1 MGLTSLIFS
10 RDERAVRILGLLLTE
25 LDIKVEQVTDL
36 AKAQERLWCQKYD
49 GVFAEI
55 DDEQGAGLLRLVR
68 KSKHNRRSIAFALS
82 GTAVRM
88 NSAFELGAH
97 FVLQK
102 PLQVEK
108 IKRTLKAAHG
118 LMMREQRSHYRHPT
132 ATKVNLKT
140 PTGRAV
146 TATLKDLS
154 QSGAMID
161 ADVVLRKA
169 QILHLRFVLPE
180 TEVVIETAGQVT
192 WSDPTG
198 RAGIRFENLDVRSQ
212 EQLVQW
218 VIARSVES
226 EQPADS
232 KGTTKASSATAATK
246 QPEAKPVAV
255 NQVASPEMEIEVEII
270 EPDAVEYEDIDVRLR
285 TTLRGQYR
293 APLKVLAFEHG
304 RPVIVNG
311 ECSNLSEL
319 GVAAE
324 LEEDC
329 QMDDLVL
336 LQVTVPGVESPL
348 VLHAVFRYKEGKRCG
363 FEFVAVPAKSLQVLR
378 QSVKELPVE

>member
-25 LDIKVEQVTDL
+25 LDIQVEHVSDL
-36 AKAQERLWCQKYD
+36 VKAQERLWCQKYD
-49 GVFAEI
+49 GVFSEI
-55 DDEQGAGLLRLVR
+55 DEEQGADLLRLVR

-82 GTAVRM
+82 GTTVRM
-88 NSAFELGAH
+88 TSAFDLGAH

-102 PLQVEK
+102 PLSLEK
-108 IKRTLKAAHG
+108 VKRTLKAAHG

-140 PTGRAV
+140 PTGRTV

-161 ADVVLRKA
+161 ADVILRKSQA
-169 QILHLRFVLPE
+169 MHLRFVLPD
-180 TEVVIETAGQVT
+180 TDIVIETAGQVT

-198 RAGIRFENLDVRSQ
+198 RAGVRFENLNPQSQ
-212 EQLVQW
+212 EQLLQW
-218 VIARSVES
+218 VIARSMEA
-226 EQPADS
+226 EQPS
-232 KGTTKASSATAATK
+232 GEKSATKPAAPNATNQSAQAATS
-246 QPEAKPVAV
+246 
-255 NQVASPEMEIEVEII
+255 ASKAATPEMEIEVEII
-270 EPDAVEYEDIDVRLR
+270 EPEPVEYEDVDVRLR

-304 RPVIVNG
+304 HPVIVNG

-336 LQVTVPGVESPL
+336 LQVTVPGVEIPL
-348 VLHAVFRYKEGKRCG
+348 VLHAAFRYKEGKRCG
-363 FEFVAVPAKSLQVLR
+363 FEFVAVPAQSLQVLR